1 MKHTKYSLVTRII
14 RTTAGWN
21 KKLFQCF
28 GCSKGSYSQC
38 KKPVAEIRAPAR
50 RRDSCFERSSYFS
63 SCGSFFC
70 FIHRSCAKCLGYGD
84 FCPRYLLPVAPGRFC
99 SLPLTLF
106 IGTHVSAIL
115 IHAVVANKQVEHF
128 RAVEMIV
135 ALAMRSTL
143 HVRAMMQSND
153 LKKKILK
160 GRRVAMFCIIF
171 QNSNQKFV
179 VHGWCC
185 PPFRTCPHSLGPI
198 QSQRAA
204 ATLLFNML
212 VGSGG

>member
-1 MKHTKYSLVTRII
+1 MDVRRAATASAKNPLQKFVHLREDVTPASSDRLILVRV
-14 RTTAGWN
+14 GH
-21 KKLFQCF
+21 
-28 GCSKGSYSQC
+28 
-38 KKPVAEIRAPAR
+38 
-50 RRDSCFERSSYFS
+50 
-63 SCGSFFC
+63 FFC

-160 GRRVAMFCIIF
+160 ERCVAMFCIIF
-171 QNSNQKFV
+171 
-179 VHGWCC
+179 
-185 PPFRTCPHSLGPI
+185 
-198 QSQRAA
+198 
-204 ATLLFNML
+204 
-212 VGSGG
+212 